1 MSTGSQTAT
10 GALRERGA
18 EMNEAMREAA
28 GRARHELEP
37 LLRRADETTRR
48 VVSDHPLAA
57 LFGAIA
63 AGYVIG
69 RLLAARR

>member
-1 MSTGSQTAT
+1 
-10 GALRERGA
+10 
-18 EMNEAMREAA
+18 MNEAMREAA